1 MGIRGAPE
9 GIPRNLEHL
18 LFVSG
23 LGRALL
29 NLGVIQ
35 DLEDVVERIYF
46 LALRPQGK
54 QSPPGPWVLAIKET
68 LMLR

>member
-35 DLEDVVERIYF
+35 DLEDVVEKESTF
-46 LALRPQGK
+46 LLFGPEGSRVHQGLGSWRLR
-54 QSPPGPWVLAIKET
+54 
-68 LMLR
+68 RR